1 MDYFFAGETPTD
13 GKPSTVGLEVSKN
26 AINVTQVRKNMN
38 LMFLFWCRQRDVDII
53 RYVAALLMA
62 VQIDKF
68 LHWHKIS
75 VNLAV
80 QIDKFLHW
88 QTGCQ
93 CRNLSICT
101 ANGRT
106 DSFTLNIIPPSSPSL
121 LSRPTPEKS
130 NPPRQVETN
139 VKKRCENLWTRCK
152 NSYVIPVNVS
162 GQTKIEKKER
172 IKSAGLSPSASFHF
186 DEDDKENVS
195 KYATFLD
202 AYI

>member
-1 MDYFFAGETPTD
+1 
-13 GKPSTVGLEVSKN
+13 
-26 AINVTQVRKNMN
+26 
-38 LMFLFWCRQRDVDII
+38 MFLPSIHCCLNPANLFALYPSLFPPPLLLPFILPPPIFSSADRQVS
-53 RYVAALLMA
+53 ALPWGNPLIPLIVA

-68 LHWHKIS
+68 LHCHKIS

-93 CRNLSICT
+93 CRNLSICP

-139 VKKRCENLWTRCK
+139 VKKHCENLWTRCK